1 MTVIQNTASGTIMVA
16 QYGRFGSAEELSVVD
31 APVPSAGPGELVV
44 RVAAI
49 SVNRIDTSARAG
61 QNKLM
66 TGRRLPQPTGLDFS
80 GEVTEVGQQVSGFH
94 PGQRVWGFLGT
105 DQLGKHGTA
114 ATQIAVSAD
123 LAAPAPASHGLADL
137 AALPLVAVT
146 AWQALEE
153 LRVSEGSRLLV
164 VGGAGGVGSATVQVA
179 RARGAI
185 VDTISSARHEELLQ
199 RLGAGSRFDP
209 DPARWSGLAG
219 RYDAVLDTTGKNL
232 RALRRTLARS
242 GRMVT
247 ISPAGI
253 AASII
258 SKVLPGP
265 SIVFWSVKPS
275 RTALDQVAELIDAGL
290 LSPVIRARF
299 PLSEIAQAHALVE
312 TGHGEGKVLVDIG

>member
-1 MTVIQNTASGTIMVA
+1 MTAHQNTVGSTIVAA
-16 QYGRFGSAEELSVVD
+16 QYERFGPAEVLSVVD
-31 APVPSAGPGELVV
+31 GPAPSAGQGELVV

-61 QNKLM
+61 QNKFM
-66 TGRRLPQPTGLDFS
+66 TGRHLPQPTGLDFS
-80 GEVTEVGQQVSGFH
+80 GEVTEVGQQVSDFS

-123 LAAPAPASHGLADL
+123 LAAPAPASHELTDL
-137 AALPLVAVT
+137 AALPLVSVT

-153 LRVSEGSRLLV
+153 LKVREGSRLLV
-164 VGGAGGVGSATVQVA
+164 AGGAGGVGSTAVQVA
-179 RARGAI
+179 RALGAV
-185 VDTISSARHEELLQ
+185 VDTISSAHHEALLQ
-199 RLGAGSRFDP
+199 RLGGESRFDP
-209 DPARWSGLAG
+209 DPAQWSGLAG
-219 RYDAVLDTTGKNL
+219 HYDAVLDTTGKSL
-232 RALRRTLARS
+232 WALRRTLART

-253 AASII
+253 AASAI
-258 SKVLPGP
+258 SKILPGP
-265 SIVFWSVKPS
+265 RIVFMSVKPS
-275 RTALDQVAELIDAGL
+275 RTALDQVAALLDSGL
-290 LSPVIRARF
+290 LNPVIRARF

>member
-1 MTVIQNTASGTIMVA
+1 MTARQNTAGTIVAA
-16 QYGRFGSAEELSVVD
+16 QYGRFGSAEELSTVE
-31 APVPSAGPGELVV
+31 APAPSPGPGELVI
-44 RVAAI
+44 RVAAT

-61 QNKLM
+61 QSKLM
-66 TGRRLPQPTGLDFS
+66 TGRHLPQPTGLDFS
-80 GEVTEVGQQVSGFH
+80 GEVAEVGQQVSGFQ

-114 ATQIAVSAD
+114 ATQVAVSAD
-123 LAAPAPASHGLADL
+123 LAAPAPTSHHLADL

-164 VGGAGGVGSATVQVA
+164 VGGAGGVGSTEVQVA
-179 RARGAI
+179 RARGAV
-185 VDTISSARHEELLQ
+185 VDTISSAHHDELLQ
-199 RLGAGSRFDP
+199 RLGAESRFDP
-209 DPARWSGLAG
+209 DPAQWPALAG
-219 RYDAVLDTTGKNL
+219 RYHAVFDTTGKNL
-232 RALRRTLARS
+232 WALRRTLAPA

-253 AASII
+253 AASVI
-258 SKVLPGP
+258 SRILPGP
-265 SIVFWSVKPS
+265 GIVFWSVKPS
-275 RTALDQVAELIDAGL
+275 RTALDEVGALVEAGR

-312 TGHGEGKVLVDIG
+312 TGHGEGKVVVDIS

>member
-1 MTVIQNTASGTIMVA
+1 MTAVQNTAGDTILVA
-16 QYGRFGSAEELSVVD
+16 QYGRFGLAEELSVVE
-31 APVPSAGPGELVV
+31 APAPSAGPGELVV
-44 RVAAI
+44 RVTAT

-61 QNKLM
+61 RSRLM

-80 GEVTEVGQQVSGFH
+80 GEVTDVGQQVSGFH

-114 ATQIAVSAD
+114 ATQIAISAG
-123 LAAPAPASHGLADL
+123 LAAPAPASHELADL
-137 AALPLVAVT
+137 AALPLVTVT

-153 LRVSEGSRLLV
+153 LRVKKGSRLLIA
-164 VGGAGGVGSATVQVA
+164 GGAGGVGSATIQVA

-185 VDTISSARHEELLQ
+185 VDTISSARHEELLL

-209 DPARWSGLAG
+209 DPAQWSGLSG

-232 RALRRTLARS
+232 RALRRKLARS

-275 RTALDQVAELIDAGL
+275 RTALDQAASLVDAGL

-299 PLSEIAQAHALVE
+299 PLGEIAQAHALVE
-312 TGHGEGKVLVDIG
+312 TGHGEGKVLVSIA